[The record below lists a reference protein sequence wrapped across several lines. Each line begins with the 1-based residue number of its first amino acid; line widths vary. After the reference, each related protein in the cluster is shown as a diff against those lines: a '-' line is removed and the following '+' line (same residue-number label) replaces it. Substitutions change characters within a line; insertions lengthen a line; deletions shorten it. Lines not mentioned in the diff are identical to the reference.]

1 MPRVSVVMAIWDG
14 DSISFFKLALKSLIN
29 QVYADFEVLVVSDGH
44 SKKVFDFIQNLPAEF
59 QKLDLKYHELR
70 IRSGPAQCW
79 NFGIDLARG
88 EYIVRMDPDDVMRL
102 DCIFKQVQFMDRN
115 ITIDVCGGQIA
126 EFENEP
132 QDICRFRYVPLL
144 DHEIK
149 TEMAKRN
156 TMNHVTVIMRKKSIG
171 DWQYEQLS
179 GFVDYLFWMK
189 LKSHE
194 LVFANLPDVL
204 VDVRVGND
212 FIGRRIGT
220 IYAAR
225 EVQFFYKCYKLSY
238 INIFD
243 LLRVIFTRPIVRLIP
258 KSIALMLYKV
268 VRNSS
273 GRRVGE

>member
-14 DSISFFKLALKSLIN
+14 DSMPFFKLALKSLVS
-29 QVYADFEVLVVSDGH
+29 QVYTDFEVLVVSDGH
-44 SKKVFDFIQNLPAEF
+44 SKKVYDFIQNLPVEF
-59 QKLDLKYHELR
+59 QELNLNYHELR
-70 IRSGPAQCW
+70 IRNGPAQCW
-79 NFGIDLARG
+79 NLGIELACG

-102 DCIFKQVQFMDRN
+102 DCIFKQVQYMDQN
-115 ITIDVCGGQIA
+115 LKIDVCGGQIA

-149 TEMAKRN
+149 TEMVKRN

-171 DWQYEQLS
+171 DLRYEQLS

-194 LVFANLPDVL
+194 LVFANLEDVL
-204 VDVRVGND
+204 VDVRVGNN
-212 FIGRRIGT
+212 FIGRRFGIK
-220 IYAAR
+220 YASR
-225 EVQFFYKCYKLSY
+225 EVQFCYKCYKLSY
-238 INIFD
+238 CDIFEF
-243 LLRVIFTRPIVRLIP
+243 LRFILTRSTVRILP
-258 KSIALMLYKV
+258 KSIILILYKF

-273 GRRVGE
+273 RP

>member
-14 DSISFFKLALKSLIN
+14 DSIPFFKSALKSLIN
-29 QVYADFEVLVVSDGH
+29 QIYADFEVLVVSDGH
-44 SKKVFDFIQNLPAEF
+44 SKKVFDFIQNLPEEF
-59 QKLDLKYHELR
+59 HKLDLKHHELP
-70 IRSGPAQCW
+70 ISSGPAQCW
-79 NFGIDLARG
+79 NFGIEVARG

-115 ITIDVCGGQIA
+115 LTIDVCGGQIA

-132 QDICRFRYVPLL
+132 QDIDRYRYVPLL
-144 DHEIK
+144 DLEIK

-156 TMNHVTVIMRKKSIG
+156 TMNHVTVIMRKKSLV
-171 DWQYEQLS
+171 DWRYEQLS

-189 LKSHE
+189 LKSYG
-194 LVFANLPDVL
+194 LVFANLHDVL

-212 FIGRRIGT
+212 FIGRRFGIK
-220 IYAAR
+220 YAIR
-225 EVQFFYKCYKLSY
+225 EVQFCYKCYKRSY

-243 LLRVIFTRPIVRLIP
+243 LLRFVFTRSIVRLMP
-258 KSIALMLYKV
+258 KSFALMLYKF

-273 GRRVGE
+273 RPSSKL